1 MWRIL
6 TASLSLAA
14 TFVLAGCLTPSGSAP
29 PDQFL
34 LRPAP
39 LVEKADTVG
48 LNLGL
53 RPVEA
58 ARPFQLAMAYSE
70 PDGRLNY
77 YQSASWADYP
87 AKILTR
93 SLQEALDQSGRF
105 GDVGMAAEM
114 TRPDLILVGYLSLC
128 HENRASNTA
137 ELEVRFE
144 LRRALRTELL
154 WASTLK
160 ESEPLTGQ
168 GPAAL
173 ASALQSAMSRLVQQA
188 ATEIIGAAQPLSE
201 NP

>member
-1 MWRIL
+1 MWRVL

-14 TFVLAGCLTPSGSAP
+14 TFVLTGCLTPSGGAP

-39 LVEKADTVG
+39 LVQQADTVG

-128 HENRASNTA
+128 HENRASGAA

-160 ESEPLTGQ
+160 ETEPMAGQ

-173 ASALQSAMSRLVQQA
+173 ASALQSAMSRLVQKA
-188 ATEIIGAAQPLSE
+188 ATEIIGAVQPLSE